1 MKQSPRTV
9 DIHDTLTTCY
19 VFASF
24 TGSTFFHPVEE
35 LLNPQLWVWLFTQ
48 PQKEAALH
56 QQMFTAC
63 FAPNA
68 VTNAAR

>member
-1 MKQSPRTV
+1 MF
-9 DIHDTLTTCY
+9 LL
-19 VFASF
+19 ASQAVP
-24 TGSTFFHPVEE
+24 FFHPVEE